1 VWVRGTGDCYN
12 YLKMRLSC
20 FLTLLLVG
28 TQGCGRKSLTG
39 ATATP
44 VAFDTTYEGENGIVY
59 AIHGAE
65 PATEGEY
72 PVFIYTVGT
81 FGSYDSTSALAWI
94 DYIASRGFVAAT
106 VEYAN
111 GPRPGCPALHEKAA
125 SIYSG
130 PDSAIAVLCGRARA
144 NCLKGIVTAGHSQGS
159 AMAMLAADYD
169 SRVRAALALGT
180 GFDVVGPG
188 LNHVACLVDG
198 RVLPPD
204 AVRAVN
210 GESDAT
216 YGSTMLDQLNLLTGM
231 TCDAGMN
238 CLRANGSGW
247 VLAPDSEATDRL
259 ADHCY
264 MGVVPSG
271 ESGSGCLYPSDP
283 VWLSGDVAWGRG
295 AGADFLQAFV
305 DR

>member
-1 VWVRGTGDCYN
+1 
-12 YLKMRLSC
+12 MRLPC
-20 FLTLLLVG
+20 VLTLLLVIV
-28 TQGCGRKSLTG
+28 QGCGRESSTGPTATG
-39 ATATP
+39 AT
-44 VAFDTTYEGENGIVY
+44 FDTTYGGDNGIVY

-65 PATEGEY
+65 PATEGAY
-72 PVFIYTVGT
+72 PVFIYTVGA
-81 FGSYDSTSALAWI
+81 FGTYDSTSALAWI
-94 DYIASRGFVAAT
+94 DYMASRGFVAAT
-106 VEYAN
+106 VEYPT
-111 GPRPGCPALHEKAA
+111 GPRPGCPSVQEKAA
-125 SIYSG
+125 GIYSG

-144 NCLKGIVTAGHSQGS
+144 NCMKGIVTAGHSLGS
-159 AMAMLAADYD
+159 AMALLAADYD

-188 LNHVACLVDG
+188 NHEACLVDE

-210 GESDAT
+210 GESDASF
-216 YGSTMLDQLNLLTGM
+216 GRNMIDQLNSLTGM
-231 TCDAGMN
+231 TCADATN

-247 VLAPDSEATDRL
+247 VLVPDDEATDGL

-271 ESGSGCLYPSDP
+271 ESGSGCQYPSDP
-283 VWLSGDVAWGRG
+283 VWLSADVAWGRR
-295 AGADFLQAFV
+295 AGADFLQAFT

>member
-1 VWVRGTGDCYN
+1 MVRLPCV
-12 YLKMRLSC
+12 
-20 FLTLLLVG
+20 LTLLLVIL
-28 TQGCGRKSLTG
+28 QGCGGDSSTG
-39 ATATP
+39 PTATVTP
-44 VAFDTTYEGENGIVY
+44 FDTTYRGDNGIAY

-65 PATEGEY
+65 PGTEGSY

-81 FGSYDSTSALAWI
+81 FGTYDSTSSLAWI

-106 VEYAN
+106 VEYPN
-111 GPRPGCPALHEKAA
+111 GPRPGCSALHEKAA
-125 SIYSG
+125 DLYSG
-130 PDSAIAVLCGRARA
+130 PDSAIGVLCGRARA

-159 AMAMLAADYD
+159 AMAMLAANYD

-188 LNHVACLVDG
+188 LSYESCLVDE

-204 AVRAVN
+204 SVRAVN

-216 YGSTMLDQLNLLTGM
+216 YGSTMVNQLDSLTGM
-231 TCDAGMN
+231 TCAAGSN

-247 VLAPDSEATDRL
+247 VLAPDAEVTDRL

-271 ESGSGCLYPSDP
+271 ESGSGCVYPSDP
-283 VWLSGDVAWGRG
+283 VWLSADVAWGRR
-295 AGADFLQAFV
+295 AGADFLQGFV

>member
-1 VWVRGTGDCYN
+1 
-12 YLKMRLSC
+12 
-20 FLTLLLVG
+20 LVIL
-28 TQGCGRKSLTG
+28 QGCGGESSTG
-39 ATATP
+39 PTAISALAT
-44 VAFDTTYEGENGIVY
+44 FDTNYGSGSGVAY
-59 AIHGAE
+59 AIRGAE
-65 PATEGEY
+65 PATEGGY

-81 FGSYDSTSALAWI
+81 FGTYDATSALAWI

-106 VEYAN
+106 VEYPN
-111 GPRPGCPALHEKAA
+111 GPRPGCPVLHEKAA
-125 SIYSG
+125 GIYSG
-130 PDSAIAVLCGRARA
+130 PDSAIAVLCNRARA

-180 GFDVVGPG
+180 GFDLVGPG
-188 LNHVACLVDG
+188 LNYEACLVDE

-216 YGSTMLDQLNLLTGM
+216 YGSAMSDQLNLLTGM
-231 TCDAGMN
+231 NCAAGTT

-247 VLAPDSEATDRL
+247 VLAPDDEATDGL

-283 VWLSGDVAWGRG
+283 VWLSADVAWGRK

>member
-1 VWVRGTGDCYN
+1 
-12 YLKMRLSC
+12 MRFLSVLAL
-20 FLTLLLVG
+20 FLVIP
-28 TQGCGRKSLTG
+28 GCHRASSTDPTSTPT
-39 ATATP
+39 TAAFNTT
-44 VAFDTTYEGENGIVY
+44 FDTTYGGGSGTAS

-65 PATEGEY
+65 PAAEGGY

-94 DYIASRGFVAAT
+94 DYMASRGFVAAT

-111 GPRPGCPALHEKAA
+111 GLRAGCPALRDKAA
-125 SIYSG
+125 DIYSG
-130 PDSAIAVLCGRARA
+130 PDSAIGVLCGRARA

-159 AMAMLAADYD
+159 AMALLAGDYD
-169 SRVRAALALGT
+169 SRVRAALALSAGY
-180 GFDVVGPG
+180 DIIGPG
-188 LNHVACLVDG
+188 LNHEACLVDE

-204 AVRAVN
+204 AVRAVD
-210 GESDAT
+210 GESDRT
-216 YGSTMLDQLNLLTGM
+216 YGSSLLDQLDRLTGM
-231 TCDAGMN
+231 SCAGTGFT

-247 VLAPDSEATDRL
+247 VLAPDSEVSDGL

-271 ESGSGCLYPSDP
+271 ESGSGCVLPSDP
-283 VWLSGDVAWGRG
+283 VWLSAGVAWGRT
-295 AGADFLQAFV
+295 AGADFLQGFV

>member
-1 VWVRGTGDCYN
+1 
-12 YLKMRLSC
+12 
-20 FLTLLLVG
+20 LVVL
-28 TQGCGRKSLTG
+28 QGCGGDSSTG
-39 ATATP
+39 PTATAVT
-44 VAFDTTYEGENGIVY
+44 FDITYRGENGMVY

-72 PVFIYTVGT
+72 PVFIYTVGA
-81 FGSYDSTSALAWI
+81 FGTYDSISALAWI

-106 VEYAN
+106 VEYPN
-111 GPRPGCPALHEKAA
+111 GPRPGCAALREKAA
-125 SIYSG
+125 GIYSG

-180 GFDVVGPG
+180 GVDLVGPG
-188 LNHVACLVDG
+188 LNHQACLADE
-198 RVLPPD
+198 RMLPSD

-216 YGSTMLDQLNLLTGM
+216 YGGTMLDQLDLLTGM
-231 TCDAGMN
+231 TCAAGTR

-247 VLAPDSEATDRL
+247 ILARDSEVTDGL

-271 ESGSGCLYPSDP
+271 ESGSGCLYPSDS
-283 VWLSGDVAWGRG
+283 VWLSADVVWGRR
-295 AGADFLQAFV
+295 AGGDFLQSFV